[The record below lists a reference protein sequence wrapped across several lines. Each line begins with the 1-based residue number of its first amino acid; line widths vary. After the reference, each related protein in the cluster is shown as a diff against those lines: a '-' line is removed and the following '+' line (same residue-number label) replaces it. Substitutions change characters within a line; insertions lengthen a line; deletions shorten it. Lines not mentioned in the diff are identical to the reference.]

1 MKRVNKGAKR
11 RFLLLFSIFI
21 LLTGYV
27 SYSTFNYWEQILN
40 NKKETSVLENKY
52 KELLDNKET
61 LENDVIKLQDPDYVA
76 QYAREKYLYSKE
88 GELIIKII
96 EEKE

>member
-27 SYSTFNYWEQILN
+27 SYSTFNYWDQILN

-52 KELLDNKET
+52 KELLDNKEI